1 MASAATHLCPARLT
15 VAIRTTTLA
24 LVVAAIALT
33 ACSQTG
39 FSLPDRRTAS
49 TQYFRG
55 STPLAVGPLLS
66 ELAIPVP
73 TTDPITA
80 TTIVAVLPE
89 STSTPV
95 TELDPV
101 LPRLDIDP
109 IFDAIHDRLAN
120 VITVPVR
127 LPYELGESAA
137 TLTPT
142 LSMIDTGGY
151 VIHLGVGP
159 DCNGA
164 SQCRVS
170 TFTARRS
177 VRSNPRVTSTGT
189 EVPLPGGLVGMF
201 SDATCGT
208 DCNNGFVTW
217 VEDHVLYSVGS
228 RLASGPEVLR
238 LAWLSIDPS
247 VAPPVGP
254 EICGPGAPAHNGRV
268 ARSITTELDD
278 ERTMHWLAVCS
289 ADGTDVEILRSEGE
303 LRWIDVDADG
313 FYDAVVRHDDGTS
326 TVFALDGNS
335 PKAAIDVATSG
346 RLVVGELGCWD
357 SDGDGRHEAFDVA
370 SGDSLRFI
378 NPVTVRRTPA
388 NDAVLG
394 QVGGC

>member
-1 MASAATHLCPARLT
+1 M
-15 VAIRTTTLA
+15 VI
-24 LVVAAIALT
+24 VVAAIALT
-33 ACSQTG
+33 ACSENG
-39 FSLPDRRTAS
+39 FSLTGRGTMS
-49 TQYFRG
+49 TQIAVST
-55 STPLAVGPLLS
+55 STPSVVRPLLS
-66 ELAIPVP
+66 ERAVPVP
-73 TTDPITA
+73 TTDPSTA
-80 TTIVAVLPE
+80 TTIVVGVSE

-95 TELDPV
+95 IDLDPI

-109 IFDAIHDRLAN
+109 IFDGIHDRLAR

-127 LPYELGESAA
+127 LPHDLDESIP

-142 LSMIDTGGY
+142 LSLIDPGGY

-177 VRSNPRVTSTGT
+177 ARSNPRLTSDGT

-247 VAPPVGP
+247 VAPPAGP
-254 EICGPGAPAHNGRV
+254 EVCGPGAPAHNGRV

-278 ERTMHWLAVCS
+278 ERTMHWVAVCS
-289 ADGTDVEILRSEGE
+289 ADGTDVEILRSQGE

-335 PKAAIDVATSG
+335 PKAAIDIGTSG
-346 RLVVGELGCWD
+346 RLVVGELGCLD
-357 SDGDGRHEAFDVA
+357 SDGDGRHEPFDIA

-388 NDAVLG
+388 DDALLD
-394 QVGGC
+394 QVGDC